1 MKFALMQSKA
11 AVAAILH
18 NFEMSVNEKTQ
29 DNPLVLDPKEFL
41 NLKVGGLWLNIK
53 PLSAA

>member
-11 AVAAILH
+11 AIAALVR

-29 DNPLVLDPKEFL
+29 DNPLVLDPNEFL
-41 NLKVGGLWLNIK
+41 NVKIGGLWLNFA
-53 PLSAA
+53 PLSA